1 MPIPPETDCS
11 ALGPNT
17 VAKVGRY
24 KHLRKQA
31 NIHQRNGK
39 SSLKSISILIPQS
52 QGSKAETMLS
62 AISWHTFSRSNTPA
76 TLLQGRKLKG
86 IKEQL
91 RWEIWL
97 VVSRLRSWEECK
109 AANEENNSSNTHIL
123 PWTCQTPQTMEPKQ
137 CYGAVS
143 FVVMSWRWDSLQSGV
158 PMQIPLTSK
167 ASCWEAQL
175 SEEQFYC
182 LLRPSL
188 QIQDQRS
195 AKSDQ

>member
-24 KHLRKQA
+24 KHLWKQA

-39 SSLKSISILIPQS
+39 SSLKSISILITQS

-97 VVSRLRSWEECK
+97 VMSGLRSWEEYK

-143 FVVMSWRWDSLQSGV
+143 FVVRSWRWDSLQCGV
-158 PMQIPLTSK
+158 PM
-167 ASCWEAQL
+167 
-175 SEEQFYC
+175 
-182 LLRPSL
+182 
-188 QIQDQRS
+188 
-195 AKSDQ
+195 